1 MVDDVGTQVSLTSGQ
16 LTNDARPTLNGTAEA
31 GATVNVYDGDRLLGS
46 VVADAN
52 NAWSFTPTTPLADG
66 QHTLTVT
73 ATDAVGNV
81 SLPTAGF
88 NLNLDATA
96 RARLSSPRWWMTSAR
111 FRVRYSMAIR
121 LTTTVRPSTAQPK
134 AGATVRIYDGTTLV
148 GEVTANAQGQWTL
161 AQTTTTLTDGVHNF
175 TATATDAAGN
185 LSAASPVTSI
195 TGRYR
200 SAGCAGRL
208 HRA

>member
-1 MVDDVGTQVSLTSGQ
+1 M
-16 LTNDARPTLNGTAEA
+16 
-31 GATVNVYDGDRLLGS
+31 NVYDGDRLLGS

-66 QHTLTVT
+66 QHTLTVI

-96 RARLSSPRWWMTSAR
+96 PGAPVITS
-111 FRVRYSMAIR
+111 VVDDVGSIQGPV
-121 LTTTVRPSTAQPK
+121 LNGNPTNDNRPTLQRHSRSRCNRSHLRRHHAGGRGHGECPGPVD
-134 AGATVRIYDGTTLV
+134 AGADHHH
-148 GEVTANAQGQWTL
+148 
-161 AQTTTTLTDGVHNF
+161 LTDGVHNF

-185 LSAASPVTSI
+185 LRAW
-195 TGRYR
+195 
-200 SAGCAGRL
+200 
-208 HRA
+208 HRR